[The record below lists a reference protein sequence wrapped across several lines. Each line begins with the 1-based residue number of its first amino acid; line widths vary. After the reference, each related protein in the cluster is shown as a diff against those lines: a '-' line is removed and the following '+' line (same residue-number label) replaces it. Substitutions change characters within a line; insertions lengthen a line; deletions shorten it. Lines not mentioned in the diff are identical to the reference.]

1 MKKVEFLLYP
11 GMLALDITGP
21 LEVFNTATL
30 LLHNLGKMN
39 SGYTFIFTSQE
50 IGPVKTSSG
59 LSMVADSTFN
69 SRHSPDIFLIPGGKL
84 SENEIKTSNL
94 INYVKSQKK
103 KDIKIVS
110 VCKGAFILAEAGL
123 LDGKRVTTHW
133 MSADSM
139 RKNYPDINV
148 DIDAIYIQDENIYTS
163 AGVTSGIDLALA
175 LVEQDYGRPMALE
188 VSRYL
193 VLYYKRPGF
202 QSQYSS
208 PLMNQTSAGDKF
220 NRLITWLEKNLLRN
234 VTVEEMAEYSAMSP
248 RNFARVFKKETG
260 QGPNKFFEN
269 MKLDRARELL
279 ISGCNSLDEVA
290 EKSGFGREERL
301 RRAFLRRYGLTPS
314 QFKLHFSN

>member
-103 KDIKIVS
+103 KDIKMVS